1 MFLKINKILTSILL
15 SLSILTFSCLSQEKK
30 ITLKFG
36 HFAPINHPIDV
47 GINKAA
53 EEIKK
58 LSNGRIIINVFPA
71 SQLGNNKELVQQVSD
86 GSLEFVTDGAGML
99 ANWHK
104 PIEVFEAPFFAK
116 DWNTM
121 KKFTSSVAAKKLY
134 SDLEA
139 KSNLK
144 IIGEPWY
151 YGVRHFTT
159 KNKSIINPDDLKG
172 LKIRVP
178 QSPLF
183 IDMISSLGAIPTPMP
198 FPEVYVALQT
208 NLIDGQEN
216 PVGTINAGKFQEVQK
231 HLSLTGHIISP
242 FWMITNTKVWNS
254 LTKIDQEIILKG
266 FNSGGIINNELTFK
280 GEKELLDKFK
290 TAGMTISTPNID
302 LFQDKM
308 KKVYQNNED
317 KWGKNLVSEIR
328 KK

>member
-1 MFLKINKILTSILL
+1 MFLKINKKIILTVL
-15 SLSILTFSCLSQEKK
+15 SLLIFTFSSFSQEKK

-36 HFAPINHPIDV
+36 HFAPINHPVDV

-58 LSNGRIIINVFPA
+58 LSNGRIIITVFPA

-86 GSLEFVTDGAGML
+86 GSLEFVTDGPGML

-104 PIEVFEAPFFAK
+104 PIEIFEAPFFAK
-116 DWNTM
+116 DWDEM
-121 KKFTSSVAAKKLY
+121 KKFTSSSAAKKLY
-134 SDLEA
+134 LDLEN

-144 IIGEPWY
+144 IIGESWY

-159 KNKSIINPDDLKG
+159 KNKIINNPDDLKG

-178 QSPLF
+178 QSPLY

-198 FPEVYVALQT
+198 FPEVYIALQT
-208 NLIDGQEN
+208 NLVDGQEN
-216 PVGTINAGKFQEVQK
+216 PVATINAGKFQEVQK
-231 HLSLTGHIISP
+231 YISLTGHIMTP
-242 FWMITNTKVWNS
+242 FWIVTNAKVWNS
-254 LTKIDQEIILKG
+254 IPKKDQDIIIKG
-266 FNSGGIINNELTFK
+266 FNIGGITNNELTFK
-280 GEKELLDKFK
+280 GENELLKKFNSV
-290 TAGMTISTPNID
+290 GMNIITPNKS

-317 KWGKNLVSEIR
+317 KWGKNLLSEI

>member
-1 MFLKINKILTSILL
+1 LL
-15 SLSILTFSCLSQEKK
+15 IFTFSSFSQEKK
-30 ITLKFG
+30 VTLKFG
-36 HFAPINHPIDV
+36 HFAPINHPVDV

-86 GSLEFVTDGAGML
+86 GSLEFVTDGPGMF

-104 PIEVFEAPFFAK
+104 PIEIFEAPFFAK
-116 DWNTM
+116 DWEEM
-121 KKFTSSVAAKKLY
+121 KKFTGSNAAKKLY
-134 SDLEA
+134 SDLEN

-144 IIGEPWY
+144 IIGNSWY

-159 KNKSIINPDDLKG
+159 KNKPINTPDDLKG

-178 QSPLF
+178 QSPLY

-208 NLIDGQEN
+208 NLVDGQEN
-216 PVGTINAGKFQEVQK
+216 PVATINAGKFQEVQK
-231 HLSLTGHIISP
+231 NLSLTGHIMTP
-242 FWMITNTKVWNS
+242 FWIVTNTKTWNS
-254 LTKIDQEIILKG
+254 LNKKDQDIILKA
-266 FNSGGIINNELTFK
+266 FNLGGTINNELTFK
-280 GEKELLDKFK
+280 GEKELLEKFK
-290 TAGMTISTPNID
+290 LSGMNITTPNKN

-317 KWGKNLVSEIR
+317 KWGKNLLSEI

>member
-1 MFLKINKILTSILL
+1 MFLKINKKIILTVL
-15 SLSILTFSCLSQEKK
+15 SLLIFTFSSFSQEKK
-30 ITLKFG
+30 VTLKFG
-36 HFAPINHPIDV
+36 HFAPINHPIDI

-86 GSLEFVTDGAGML
+86 GSLEFVTDGPGML

-104 PIEVFEAPFFAK
+104 PIEIFEAPFFAK
-116 DWNTM
+116 DWDEM
-121 KKFTSSVAAKKLY
+121 KKFTSSSAAKKLY
-134 SDLEA
+134 LDLEN

-144 IIGEPWY
+144 IIGESWY

-159 KNKSIINPDDLKG
+159 KNKIINNPDDLKG

-178 QSPLF
+178 QSPLY

-198 FPEVYVALQT
+198 FPEVYIALQT
-208 NLIDGQEN
+208 NLVDGQEN
-216 PVGTINAGKFQEVQK
+216 PVATINAGKFQEVQK
-231 HLSLTGHIISP
+231 YISLTGHIMTP
-242 FWMITNTKVWNS
+242 FWIVTNAKVWNS
-254 LTKIDQEIILKG
+254 IPKKDQDIIIKG
-266 FNSGGIINNELTFK
+266 FNIGGITNNELTFK
-280 GEKELLDKFK
+280 GENELLQKFIS
-290 TAGMTISTPNID
+290 AGMNIINPNKS

-317 KWGKNLVSEIR
+317 KWGKNLLSEI

>member
-1 MFLKINKILTSILL
+1 MFLKINKILALIFF
-15 SLSILTFSCLSQEKK
+15 SLSIFTFSSLSQEKK

-47 GINKAA
+47 GVNKAA

-86 GSLEFVTDGAGML
+86 GSLEFVTDGPGML

-104 PIEVFEAPFFAK
+104 PIEIFEAPFFAK
-116 DWNTM
+116 DWEEM
-121 KKFTSSVAAKKLY
+121 KKFTGSNAAKKLY
-134 SDLEA
+134 SDLEN

-144 IIGEPWY
+144 IIGNSWY

-159 KNKSIINPDDLKG
+159 KNKPINTPDDLKG

-178 QSPLF
+178 QSPLY

-198 FPEVYVALQT
+198 FPEVYIALQT
-208 NLIDGQEN
+208 NLVDGQEN
-216 PVGTINAGKFQEVQK
+216 PVATINAGKFQEVQK
-231 HLSLTGHIISP
+231 YISLTGHIMSP
-242 FWMITNTKVWNS
+242 FWIVTNAKVWNS
-254 LTKIDQEIILKG
+254 IPKKDQDIIIKG
-266 FNSGGIINNELTFK
+266 FNIGGITNNELTFK
-280 GEKELLDKFK
+280 GENELLKKFNS
-290 TAGMTISTPNID
+290 AGMNITTPNKS

-317 KWGKNLVSEIR
+317 KWGKNLLSEI

>member
-1 MFLKINKILTSILL
+1 MFLTINKKIILTVL
-15 SLSILTFSCLSQEKK
+15 SLLIFTFSSFSQEKK

-36 HFAPINHPIDV
+36 HFAPINHPVDV

-58 LSNGRIIINVFPA
+58 LSNGRIIITVFPA

-86 GSLEFVTDGAGML
+86 GSLEFVTDGPGML

-104 PIEVFEAPFFAK
+104 PIEIFEAPFFAK
-116 DWNTM
+116 DWDEM
-121 KKFTSSVAAKKLY
+121 KKFTSSSAAKKLY
-134 SDLEA
+134 LDLEN

-144 IIGEPWY
+144 IIGESWY

-159 KNKSIINPDDLKG
+159 KNKIINNPDDLKG

-178 QSPLF
+178 QSPLY

-198 FPEVYVALQT
+198 FPEVYIALQT
-208 NLIDGQEN
+208 NLVDGQEN
-216 PVGTINAGKFQEVQK
+216 PVATINAGKFQEVQK
-231 HLSLTGHIISP
+231 YISLTGHIMTP
-242 FWMITNTKVWNS
+242 FWIVTNAKVWNS
-254 LTKIDQEIILKG
+254 IPKKDQDIIIKG
-266 FNSGGIINNELTFK
+266 FNIGGITNNELTFK
-280 GEKELLDKFK
+280 GENELLKKFNSV
-290 TAGMTISTPNID
+290 GMNIITPNKS

-317 KWGKNLVSEIR
+317 KWGKNLLSEI

>member
-1 MFLKINKILTSILL
+1 MFLKINKKIILTVL
-15 SLSILTFSCLSQEKK
+15 SLLIFTFSSFSQEKK
-30 ITLKFG
+30 VTLKFG
-36 HFAPINHPIDV
+36 HFAPINHPVDV

-86 GSLEFVTDGAGML
+86 GSLEFVTDGPGML

-104 PIEVFEAPFFAK
+104 PIEIFEAPFFAK
-116 DWNTM
+116 DWEEM
-121 KKFTSSVAAKKLY
+121 KKFTSSSAAKKLY
-134 SDLEA
+134 SDLEN

-144 IIGEPWY
+144 IIGNSWY

-159 KNKSIINPDDLKG
+159 KNKPINTPDDLKG

-178 QSPLF
+178 QSPLY
-183 IDMISSLGAIPTPMP
+183 IDMINSLGAIPTPMP
-198 FPEVYVALQT
+198 FPEVYIALQT
-208 NLIDGQEN
+208 NLVDGQEN
-216 PVGTINAGKFQEVQK
+216 PVATINAGKFQEVQK
-231 HLSLTGHIISP
+231 NLSLTGHIMTP
-242 FWMITNTKVWNS
+242 FWIVTNTKTWNS
-254 LTKIDQEIILKG
+254 LNKKDQDIILKA
-266 FNSGGIINNELTFK
+266 FNLGGTINNELTFK
-280 GEKELLDKFK
+280 GEKELLEKFK
-290 TAGMTISTPNID
+290 LSGMNITTPNKN

-317 KWGKNLVSEIR
+317 KWGKNLLSEI

>member
-1 MFLKINKILTSILL
+1 MFLKINKKLILLGLFICILTL
-15 SLSILTFSCLSQEKK
+15 SQSQSQEKK

-36 HFAPINHPIDV
+36 HFAPINHPLDV

-86 GSLEFVTDGAGML
+86 GSLEFVTDGPGML

-104 PIEVFEAPFFAK
+104 PIEIFEAPFFAK
-116 DWNTM
+116 DWDEM
-121 KKFTSSVAAKKLY
+121 RKFLNSGAARKLY
-134 SDLEA
+134 LDLES

-144 IIGEPWY
+144 IIGDSWY

-159 KNKSIINPDDLKG
+159 KNKPINNPDNLKG

-178 QSPLF
+178 QSPLY

-198 FPEVYVALQT
+198 FPEVYIALQT

-216 PVGTINAGKFQEVQK
+216 PVGTINSGKFQEVQK
-231 HLSLTGHIISP
+231 YISLTGHIMNP
-242 FWMITNTKVWNS
+242 FWIVTNTKIWNS
-254 LTKIDQEIILKG
+254 IPKKDQDIIIKG
-266 FNSGGIINNELTFK
+266 FNVGGIMNNELTFK
-280 GEKELLDKFK
+280 GEKELLEKFK
-290 TAGMTISTPNID
+290 SAGMNITTPNKN
-302 LFQDKM
+302 LFQEKM
-308 KKVYQNNED
+308 KKVYENNED
-317 KWGKNLVSEIR
+317 KWGKNLLSEI